1 MDKWRQ
7 GVEERERMKKKQS
20 SIEDIASDGDAEV
33 EEVSVVNPQN
43 AINPVLVEGKKAF
56 HFDVGQLL
64 VIKYIATEPP
74 EGCEWMGQGSEF
86 KAQVVKCVLIVL

>member
-1 MDKWRQ
+1 
-7 GVEERERMKKKQS
+7 MKKKQS

-43 AINPVLVEGKKAF
+43 AINPVLVEGKKAS

-64 VIKYIATEPP
+64 VMIH
-74 EGCEWMGQGSEF
+74 
-86 KAQVVKCVLIVL
+86 